1 MSTLDE
7 IRRRYEAGQLE
18 DIREDL
24 ERFLRDH
31 GTRIARFREEQRGKG
46 LEVDDELAVK
56 LYLIHYRSINPR
68 KEIQDQLEEIR
79 KEAWIRGV
87 NSGCAPDP
95 QEVAQDW
102 ARKYSAAWRD
112 HRITTIVY
120 VFERDKDRYLRI
132 VQSQCG
138 GG

>member
-7 IRRRYEAGQLE
+7 IRRQYEAGQLE
-18 DIREDL
+18 DIRGDL
-24 ERFLRDH
+24 ERFLRAH
-31 GTRIARFREEQRGKG
+31 GSRIGCFRDEQRSRGK
-46 LEVDDELAVK
+46 EIDDELAVK

-79 KEAWIRGV
+79 KEAWIRGI

-102 ARKYSAAWRD
+102 ARKYSAAWRE
-112 HRITTIVY
+112 HRVTTIVY
-120 VFERDKDRYLRI
+120 VFEREKDRYLRLL
-132 VQSQCG
+132 QSLNAG
-138 GG
+138 G

>member
-1 MSTLDE
+1 MSTIDD

-24 ERFLRDH
+24 ERFLRAH
-31 GTRIARFREEQRGKG
+31 GPRIACFKDEQRAKG
-46 LEVDDELAVK
+46 VEVDDELAVK

-79 KEAWIRGV
+79 KEAWIRGI
-87 NSGCAPDP
+87 NTGCAPDP

-102 ARKYSAAWRD
+102 AKKYSAAWRD

-120 VFERDKDRYLRI
+120 VFERDKERYLRLL
-132 VQSQCG
+132 QSMSG